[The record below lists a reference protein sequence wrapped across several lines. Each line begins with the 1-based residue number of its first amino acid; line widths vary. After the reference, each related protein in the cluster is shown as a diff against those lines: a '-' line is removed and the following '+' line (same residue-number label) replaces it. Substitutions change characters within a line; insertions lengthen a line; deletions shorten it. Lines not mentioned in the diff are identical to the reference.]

1 MAIKTVR
8 AQINGTWHTLTLNTS
23 TGKYEKTITAPS
35 ITSYNQDGHY
45 YNVTVEATNDAGT
58 STSVSGTTMQTL
70 HLQVR
75 EKIKPVITITSPSSG
90 AYVTN
95 NKQAVIFT
103 ITDEVNGSG
112 VDLSTL
118 VVKLDNTAVPAAQ
131 ITNTAITNG
140 YRFTYTPATALADGS
155 HTVTVNASDH
165 DGNAAV
171 QKSTTFKV
179 DTVAP
184 VLNVTAPANNLITNK
199 ASLTV
204 AGTTN
209 DVTSSPV
216 TVTIKLNNVD
226 QGTVTVGTG
235 GAFSKQITLAEGS
248 NTIVITATDSAGKAT
263 SVTRTVKLDTSV
275 PKIKSATITPN
286 PVDAGATMVISVV
299 IE

>member
-35 ITSYNQDGHY
+35 VTSYNQDGHY
-45 YNVTVEATNDAGT
+45 YNVTVEATNDADT
-58 STSVSGTTMQTL
+58 SASASGTTMASL
-70 HLQVR
+70 RLRVL

-112 VDLSTL
+112 VNLSTV

-140 YRFTYTPATALADGS
+140 YRFTYTPATALSDGS
-155 HTVTVNASDH
+155 HTITVNASDY

-199 ASLTV
+199 ASLTIT
-204 AGTTN
+204 GTTN

-216 TVTIKLNNVD
+216 TVTIKLNNTD
-226 QGTVTVGTG
+226 QGAVTVGSN

-248 NTIVITATDSAGKAT
+248 NTITITATDSAGKAT

>member
-8 AQINGTWHTLTLNTS
+8 AQVNGTWHTLTLNTS
-23 TGKYEKTITAPS
+23 TGKYEATITAPS
-35 ITSYNQDGHY
+35 VTSYNQSGHY

-58 STSVSGTTMQTL
+58 TASVSGTTMTTL
-70 HLQVR
+70 RLQVK
-75 EKIKPVITITSPSSG
+75 EKVKPVITISSPSSG

-95 NKQAVIFT
+95 NKQPVVFT
-103 ITDEVNGSG
+103 VTDGTNGSG
-112 VDLSTL
+112 VNLSTL

-140 YRFTYTPATALADGS
+140 YSFTYTPATALTDGS
-155 HTVTVNASDH
+155 HTVTVNISDN
-165 DGNAAV
+165 DGNAAAA
-171 QKSTTFKV
+171 KSTTFTV

-184 VLNVTAPANNLITNK
+184 TLNVTAPANNLITNK

-204 AGTTN
+204 TGATN

-216 TVTIKLNNVD
+216 TVTIKLNNAD
-226 QGTVTVGTG
+226 QGAVTVGSN
-235 GAFSKQITLAEGS
+235 GAFSKSITLVEGT
-248 NTIVITATDSAGKAT
+248 NTVIITATDSAGKTT

-275 PKIKSATITPN
+275 PTIKSATITPN
-286 PVDAGATMVISVV
+286 PVDTGASMIISVV

>member
-70 HLQVR
+70 RLQVR

-95 NKQAVIFT
+95 NKQTVIFT

-140 YRFTYTPATALADGS
+140 YRFTYTPATALSDGS
-155 HTVTVNASDH
+155 HTITVNASDY

-199 ASLTV
+199 ASLTIT
-204 AGTTN
+204 GTTN

-216 TVTIKLNNVD
+216 TVTIKLNNTD
-226 QGTVTVGTG
+226 QGAVTVGSN

-248 NTIVITATDSAGKAT
+248 NTITITATDSAGKAT